1 MASHRKTRY
10 TPEEY
15 LALERSCETKH
26 EYYNGEIFAMGGA
39 SPQHVMIVTNLVG
52 ELYSQLKAG
61 PCSLYSADLRVKVA
75 PTGLYTYPDVIVLCD
90 EPQFSDEQKDTLLNP
105 ALIIEVLSESTK
117 DYDRGGKF
125 EQYRTINSFV
135 EYLLIA
141 QDRPHAEHHV
151 RQGDGSWILH
161 ETNSLED
168 TLQLKSVPCSLRLAD
183 IYNKI
188 DFSSNPPN
196 SPVAADLHSRHQ

>member
-1 MASHRKTRY
+1 MASHPKTRY

-26 EYYNGEIFAMGGA
+26 EYFNGEIFAMGGA
-39 SPQHVMIVTNLVG
+39 SPQHVLIVANLVI
-52 ELYSQLKAG
+52 ELGSQLKQG
-61 PCSLYSADLRVKVA
+61 SCRVFSTDLRLKVD
-75 PTGLYTYPDVIVLCD
+75 PTGLYTYPDVVVVC
-90 EPQFSDEQKDTLLNP
+90 EAPEFSDEQKDTLLNP
-105 ALIIEVLSESTK
+105 VLIIEVLSNSTK
-117 DYDRGGKF
+117 DYDRGGKL

-151 RQGDGSWILH
+151 RQGDGSWLLH

-168 TLQLKSVPCSLRLAD
+168 TIHLKSVPCSSPLSG

-188 DFSSNPPN
+188 DFRVIQIN
-196 SPVAADLHSRHQ
+196 

>member
-1 MASHRKTRY
+1 MASQPKTFY

-39 SPQHVMIVTNLVG
+39 SKQHVLIVTNLIG
-52 ELYSQLKAG
+52 ELHSGLKEG
-61 PCSLYSADLRVKVA
+61 PCTVYSTDLRVQVA
-75 PTGLYTYPDVIVLCD
+75 TTGLYTYPDVIVLCD
-90 EPQFSDEQKDTLLNP
+90 ELRFSDEQEDTLLNP

-125 EQYRTINSFV
+125 EQYRTIDSFV

-141 QDRPHAEHHV
+141 QDRPHVEHHT
-151 RQGDGSWILH
+151 RQPDGTWILH
-161 ETNSLED
+161 ETNSLEV
-168 TLQLKSVPCSLRLAD
+168 TIQLKSVPCSLRIAD
-183 IYNKI
+183 IYAKI
-188 DFSSNPPN
+188 DFPGS
-196 SPVAADLHSRHQ
+196 A

>member
-1 MASHRKTRY
+1 MASQPKTY
-10 TPEEY
+10 YSPEEY
-15 LALERSCETKH
+15 LALERSCVTKH

-39 SPQHVMIVTNLVG
+39 SKQHVLIVTNVVG
-52 ELYSQLKAG
+52 ELHSELKEG
-61 PCSLYSADLRVKVA
+61 PCTVYSTDLRVRVA

-90 EPQFSDEQKDTLLNP
+90 GPRFSDEQEDTLLNP

-125 EQYRTINSFV
+125 EQYRTIESFV

-141 QDRPHAEHHV
+141 QDRPHVEHHT
-151 RQGDGSWILH
+151 RQPDGNWILH

-168 TLQLKSVPCSLRLAD
+168 TIQLKSVPCSLRIAD
-183 IYNKI
+183 IYAKL
-188 DFSSNPPN
+188 DFSST
-196 SPVAADLHSRHQ
+196 A

>member
-1 MASHRKTRY
+1 MGSHPKTRY

-15 LALERSCETKH
+15 LTLERSSETKH
-26 EYYNGEIFAMGGA
+26 EYFNGEIFGMSGA
-39 SPQHVMIVTNLVG
+39 SKQHVLIVTNLIV
-52 ELYSQLKAG
+52 ELGTQLKRG
-61 PCSLYSADLRVKVA
+61 PCGVYSTDLRVKVA
-75 PTGLYTYPDVIVLCD
+75 PTGLYTYPDVIVIC
-90 EPQFSDEQKDTLLNP
+90 EEAQFSDEQKDTLLNP

-141 QDRPHAEHHV
+141 QDRPHVEHHE
-151 RQGDGSWILH
+151 RQVDGSWILH

-168 TLQLKSVPCSLRLAD
+168 TIRLKSVPCSLPLSE

-188 DFSSNPPN
+188 DFSSNPIN
-196 SPVAADLHSRHQ
+196 

>member
-1 MASHRKTRY
+1 MASHPKTRY

-15 LALERSCETKH
+15 LALERSCEAKH

-39 SPQHVMIVTNLVG
+39 TKQHVLIVTNLVV
-52 ELYSQLKAG
+52 ELGSQTKAG
-61 PCSLYSADLRVKVA
+61 PCTVYSTDLRVRVA

-90 EPQFSDEQKDTLLNP
+90 EPRFSDKQQDTLLNP

-125 EQYRTINSFV
+125 EQYRTIGSFV

-141 QDRPHAEHHV
+141 QDRPHVEHHT
-151 RQGDGSWILH
+151 RQSDGRWLLY
-161 ETNSLED
+161 ETNNLED
-168 TLQLKSVPCSLRLAD
+168 TIQLKSVPCLLRMSD
-183 IYNKI
+183 IYAKL
-188 DFSSNPPN
+188 DFSNT
-196 SPVAADLHSRHQ
+196 

>member
-1 MASHRKTRY
+1 MASQPKTFY
-10 TPEEY
+10 SSEEY

-39 SPQHVMIVTNLVG
+39 SKQHVMIVTNLVV
-52 ELYSQLKAG
+52 ELGSRLKEG
-61 PCSLYSADLRVKVA
+61 PCTVYSTDLRVQVA
-75 PTGLYTYPDVIVLCD
+75 PTGLYTYPDVIVLCA
-90 EPQFSDEQKDTLLNP
+90 EPQFSDEQEDTLLNP

-125 EQYRTINSFV
+125 EQYRTIDSFV

-141 QDRPHAEHHV
+141 QDRPHVEHHT
-151 RQGDGSWILH
+151 RQPDGTWILH

-168 TLQLKSVPCSLRLAD
+168 TIQLKSVACSLRIAD
-183 IYNKI
+183 IYAKI
-188 DFSSNPPN
+188 DFPST
-196 SPVAADLHSRHQ
+196 A

>member
-1 MASHRKTRY
+1 MASQPKTRY

-26 EYYNGEIFAMGGA
+26 EYYNGEIFVMGGA
-39 SPQHVMIVTNLVG
+39 TKQHVRIVTNLVV
-52 ELYSQLKAG
+52 ELGSLLKAG
-61 PCSLYSADLRVKVA
+61 PCTVYATDLRVQVS

-90 EPQFSDEQKDTLLNP
+90 EPRFSDEQEDTLVNP

-125 EQYRTINSFV
+125 ELYRMIDSFV

-141 QDRPHAEHHV
+141 QDRPHVEHYV
-151 RQGDGSWILH
+151 RQPDRSWVLY

-168 TLQLKSVPCSLRLAD
+168 TIHLKSVHCSLPLSE
-183 IYNKI
+183 IYGKI
-188 DFSSNPPN
+188 DFPST
-196 SPVAADLHSRHQ
+196 

>member
-1 MASHRKTRY
+1 MASNPKTFF

-15 LALERSCETKH
+15 LTLERSCETRH

-39 SPQHVMIVTNLVG
+39 SKLHVKIVTNLVG
-52 ELYSQLKAG
+52 ELHSQLKAG
-61 PCSLYSADLRVKVA
+61 PCEAYSTDLRVQVA
-75 PTGLYTYPDVIVLCD
+75 PTGLYTYPDVIVLCE
-90 EPQFSDEQKDTLLNP
+90 EPRFSDTQEDTLLNP

-125 EQYRTINSFV
+125 EQYRTIDSFV

-141 QDRPHAEHHV
+141 QDRPHVEHYT
-151 RQGDGSWILH
+151 RQLDGSWLLH

-168 TLQLKSVPCSLRLAD
+168 TIQLKSVPCSLRLAD
-183 IYNKI
+183 IYSKVH
-188 DFSSNPPN
+188 FQPPI
-196 SPVAADLHSRHQ
+196 

>member
-1 MASHRKTRY
+1 MASQPNTFY

-39 SPQHVMIVTNLVG
+39 SKQHVLIVTNLVV
-52 ELYSQLKAG
+52 ELGSKLKEG
-61 PCSLYSADLRVKVA
+61 PCTVYSADLRVQVA

-90 EPQFSDEQKDTLLNP
+90 EPRFSDEQQDTLLNP

-125 EQYRTINSFV
+125 EQYRTIESFV

-141 QDRPHAEHHV
+141 QDRPQVEHHT
-151 RQGDGSWILH
+151 RQPDGSWILF

-168 TLQLKSVPCSLRLAD
+168 TIQLRSVPCSLRVAD
-183 IYNKI
+183 IYAKI
-188 DFSSNPPN
+188 DFG
-196 SPVAADLHSRHQ
+196 ATA

>member
-1 MASHRKTRY
+1 MASNPKTYY
-10 TPEEY
+10 TLEEY
-15 LALERSCETKH
+15 LALEQSSEIKH

-39 SPQHVMIVTNLVG
+39 TKEHVSIVTNLVG
-52 ELYSQLKAG
+52 ELHSQLKSG
-61 PCSLYSADLRVKVA
+61 PCKVYSNDLRVQVA

-90 EPQFSDEQKDTLLNP
+90 EARFSDKQEDTLLNP

-125 EQYRTINSFV
+125 EQYRTIDSFV

-141 QDRPHAEHHV
+141 QDRPHVEHHT
-151 RQGDGSWILH
+151 RQPDGSWLLQ

-168 TLQLKSVPCSLRLAD
+168 TIQLKSVPCSLRMTD
-183 IYNKI
+183 IYSKI
-188 DFSSNPPN
+188 VFQTYS
-196 SPVAADLHSRHQ
+196 